1 MKKRDG
7 KIKILKEKEYK
18 IEIRQNKKIEEE
30 KSIKTKKRKTENLQ
44 ERK

>member
-7 KIKILKEKEYK
+7 KIKILKEKGYK

-44 ERK
+44 ETK